1 MVFKAPTPVIDLH
14 IHSTASDGTCAPEEI
29 VQQAQNLGLTA
40 IAIADHD
47 TIDGV
52 CQAIDAGIPHCLEFM
67 TGIEISAQPLPRM
80 NGGGSF
86 HILGY
91 GFSIYDNFLHKTLK
105 TLQQAREDR
114 NPKIIEKLRQAGIDI
129 SMEDVRKHSGTGQ
142 PGRPHIA
149 LALMEKKAVAT
160 FDEAFDRY
168 LATGRPAHVDKA
180 RLSCQEAIQLINRAG
195 GIAVL
200 AHPGLIETTE
210 DYPMTEIIDTLTAM
224 GLNGIEAYHTDHS
237 PEQTRYFE
245 KMAQNR
251 GLLVTGGSDFHGDM
265 KPEVQMGKGA
275 GDLHVP
281 CHLFEALSNAVT
293 DLHRSP
299 APIDILEENLGHAF
313 QDKELITTALRH
325 SSYVNEAQSPD
336 FTDNQRLEFL
346 GDAVLGLVIGEFL
359 MEQSPDMKEGEL
371 SKMRA
376 GLVSEP
382 GLAAMARKI
391 DLGRFIYLGKGEYLS
406 GGAEKNSI
414 LSDTFEAVMAA
425 IYLDMGFSKA
435 ADLIKGLFQE
445 QMDYI
450 TSSTTL
456 VDDYKSLL
464 QEYVQEMGHRA
475 PLYTVCGERGPDHAK
490 VFEIKLKVCNIQTT
504 GAGRSKKAAEQDAA
518 ENALKR
524 LEKEKALE
532 MKKQKIEQNV
542 QDQTNL
548 ANGHNGETMENQCLQ
563 ADPDH
568 QNSQD
573 HKGNQV
579 HHGSQDHQ
587 R

>member
-29 VQQAQNLGLTA
+29 VQQARDLGLTA

-52 CQAIDAGIPHCLEFM
+52 CQAMDAGIPRSLEFM
-67 TGIEISAQPLPRM
+67 TGIEISAQPLPRIK
-80 NGGGSF
+80 GGGSF

-114 NPKIIEKLRQAGIDI
+114 NPKIIEKLRQSGIDI
-129 SMEDVRKHSGTGQ
+129 SMSDVRKHSGSGQ

-149 LALMEKKAVAT
+149 MALMEKKVVST

-168 LATGRPAHVDKA
+168 LATGRPAYVDKA
-180 RLSCQEAIQLINRAG
+180 RLSCQEAIELINRAG

-210 DYPMTEIIDTLTAM
+210 DYPMGEIIDTLVTM
-224 GLNGIEAYHTDHS
+224 GLNGIEAYHTDHT

-251 GLLVTGGSDFHGDM
+251 NLLVTGGSDFHGAI

-275 GDLHVP
+275 GELYVP
-281 CHLFEALSNAVT
+281 SHLFEALSNAVT

-299 APIDILEENLGHAF
+299 APIAILEDNIGHVF
-313 QDKELITTALRH
+313 QDKDLITTALRH

-414 LSDTFEAVMAA
+414 LSDTYEAVMAA

-435 ADLIKGLFQE
+435 AELIKGLFLE
-445 QMDYI
+445 QVDYI
-450 TSSTTL
+450 TSSTTM

-464 QEYVQEMGHRA
+464 QEYVQEMGQSA
-475 PLYTVCGERGPDHAK
+475 PLYTVSGERGPDHAK
-490 VFEIKLKVCNIQTT
+490 TFEIKLKVCDIQTT

-524 LEKEKALE
+524 LEKEKALQMDTQE
-532 MKKQKIEQNV
+532 DQGNSPLLQNIKNEKKP
-542 QDQTNL
+542 
-548 ANGHNGETMENQCLQ
+548 ETMESRNHPEYC
-563 ADPDH
+563 DCK
-568 QNSQD
+568 D
-573 HKGNQV
+573 HKE
-579 HHGSQDHQ
+579 
-587 R
+587 